1 MIIVNLWKDIK
12 HDYKRWWGQ
21 SKVMPTCTNEY
32 CKFANSLEFGSWQQM
47 LARLGQSQWRIGI
60 SQWRNYMCHGFHN
73 VYAIELLE
81 ISVFALW
88 MNQQGAFFN
97 LILFWFTIVN
107 MLLLIVFY
115 FLFHVLSWFHV
126 AMTKVKK
133 TIMLLQYYFYFHNAN
148 DESPLELPTHST
160 KLSFDLSLNVSLWST
175 KNDNVPTALWTN
187 FAMKPI

>member
-73 VYAIELLE
+73 VYAFELLE
-81 ISVFALW
+81 ISVFAMW
-88 MNQQGAFFN
+88 MNQRGALFN
-97 LILFWFTIVN
+97 LILFWSTIVY
-107 MLLLIVFY
+107 MLLLIVFD
-115 FLFHVLSWFHV
+115 FLFHVLSLISFGNDKGEKDHHV
-126 AMTKVKK
+126 IA
-133 TIMLLQYYFYFHNAN
+133 ILFLF
-148 DESPLELPTHST
+148 S
-160 KLSFDLSLNVSLWST
+160 
-175 KNDNVPTALWTN
+175 
-187 FAMKPI
+187 